1 MHKQIPSVLNRNH
14 RVKKHKRVR
23 RIKQSRSCAQ
33 EGFGMIAE
41 RETDLE
47 MKRLFKPRWNTTEL
61 LANVKGMSVI
71 SYELRLVPI
80 NR

>member
-1 MHKQIPSVLNRNH
+1 MHKQVPSVLKRNH

-23 RIKQSRSCAQ
+23 RMTQSRSCAQ

-47 MKRLFKPRWNTTEL
+47 MKRLFKPRWNTIEL
-61 LANVKGMSVI
+61 LVNVKGISVI
-71 SYELRLVPI
+71 LHELRLVPI

>member
-1 MHKQIPSVLNRNH
+1 
-14 RVKKHKRVR
+14 
-23 RIKQSRSCAQ
+23 
-33 EGFGMIAE
+33 MIAE

-47 MKRLFKPRWNTTEL
+47 MKRIFKPRWNTTEL